1 VQALFVCKNTCHL
14 IVLLAEP
21 AAIFDFKGRSLPK
34 DILMTPADQFIN
46 KLMEKEFLTIQKYL
60 ENDDYIYAGIENGD
74 ITKFYHYL
82 YNKKTSKAVLYEMN
96 QDNPERLGL
105 GTAKILT
112 ENNELLSSGSNLF
125 SPSKDIPTMDEKS
138 NNVIVKLKIRNFTNT
153 L

>member
-1 VQALFVCKNTCHL
+1 
-14 IVLLAEP
+14 
-21 AAIFDFKGRSLPK
+21 
-34 DILMTPADQFIN
+34 MTPADQFIN